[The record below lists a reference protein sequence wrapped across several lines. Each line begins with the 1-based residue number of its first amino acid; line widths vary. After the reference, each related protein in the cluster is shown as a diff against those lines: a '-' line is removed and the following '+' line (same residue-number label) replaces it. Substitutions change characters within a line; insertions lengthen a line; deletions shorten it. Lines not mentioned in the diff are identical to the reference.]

1 MVCSCAPAGGLVA
14 GTPTQFPPVFGY
26 VLLSVLLSRTVGTLQ
41 ADRCRKPESLPPA
54 CTPPGTRQ
62 PLWRL
67 DDVLAWLE
75 EHREAPA
82 PRRPGRP
89 RKTRR
94 PDGLTSG
101 TAAGAVAPV
110 VAPAPRRTRGPRQ
123 EVRHG

>member
-14 GTPTQFPPVFGY
+14 GTPTQFPPVIGY

>member
-1 MVCSCAPAGGLVA
+1 MRSQSNDVLP
-14 GTPTQFPPVFGY
+14 FPPVIGY
-26 VLLSVLLSRTVGTLQ
+26 AQLSVLLGRTVGSLQ

-62 PLWRL
+62 PLWL
-67 DDVLAWLE
+67 LSDVLAWLE

-89 RKTRR
+89 PKTRHLR
-94 PDGLTSG
+94 
-101 TAAGAVAPV
+101 AAAA
-110 VAPAPRRTRGPRQ
+110 ATQ